1 MLIQKK
7 RVVVGMSGGVDS
19 SVAAYLLLEQCFEVI
34 GIFMKNWQSDPSD
47 QYCQAANDFKDVVSV
62 CEQLNIPYY
71 SVNFSEEYQ
80 ENVFSKFIEDSKK
93 GLTPNPDV
101 LCNREIKFK
110 HFFDFARK
118 LGADFVATGHY
129 AQVHDGYL
137 LKGKDLSKD
146 QSYFLSGIDPSVL
159 HHVLFPLGG
168 LLKSEVREIAKKIN
182 LKTAL
187 KKDSTGICFIGER
200 PFRDFLSQYIESSKG
215 RFIDLNGHYLGDH
228 EGLPFYTIGQR
239 KGLGVGGP
247 GEPWFVADKNIKN
260 NEILLVQGENHP
272 KLFFSALAA
281 SECHWLSKPKMTDKL
296 TAKIRY
302 RQEDQ
307 ECFLIEEKNYL
318 KVFFS
323 IPQRAITPGQY
334 IVFYQ
339 GDQCLGCARIQYPFE
354 GSETDLEAPD
364 LRSLGVNP
372 WQSPDPADLTI

>member
-19 SVAAYLLLEQCFEVI
+19 SVAAYLLLEQGFEVI
-34 GIFMKNWQSDPSD
+34 GIFMKNWQADASD

-80 ENVFSKFIEDSKK
+80 ENVFSKFIEDSKN

-110 HFFDFARK
+110 YFFDFARK

-129 AQVHDGYL
+129 AQVHEGHL

-159 HHVLFPLGG
+159 PYVLFPLGG

-200 PFRDFLSQYIESSKG
+200 PFRDFLSQYIKSSKG
-215 RFIDLNGHYLGDH
+215 RFIDLEGHFLGDH

-247 GEPWFVADKNIKN
+247 GEPWFVADKNIKT

-272 KLFFSALAA
+272 KLFFPALVA
-281 SECHWLSKPKMTDKL
+281 SEFHWLTKPKTLDKL

-302 RQEDQ
+302 RQDDQ
-307 ECFLIEEKNYL
+307 ECLVIEEEGYL
-318 KVFFS
+318 KVYFS

-339 GDQCLGCARIQYPFE
+339 GDHCLGCARIQYPFE
-354 GSETDLEAPD
+354 GSETDLEVPG
-364 LRSLGVNP
+364 LTSLGVNP